1 MSGQSAKQ
9 SVSTYRLAW
18 EMVRY
23 RPVLFF
29 GSMLMWTVIHGSP
42 IFFGIVVGWI
52 FDTLTGEASAAS
64 SPWTLV
70 LVFGVVSLL
79 RNGVLWTGDQMWIRY
94 WNDQGLQLRRNL
106 LRWLLEAEGSRILRS
121 SPGEAVS
128 TFRDDVDDLLEYV
141 ENWVDLGGLVVFG
154 VGSVIVM
161 MNIDPGLTLLLLV
174 PLLATVV
181 LTQALSPQIR
191 ARRRAMRLATEHV
204 TGLIGET
211 FGAAQ
216 SIKLAAAEEPVLAEF
231 HRRNDLRRD
240 AALRDTFLAEILRS
254 INVNMAT
261 VAGALVLLVSAGA
274 VRDGSFT
281 IGELAVFLTYLPR
294 LTGYLAFFGNIIAQH
309 RRTGV
314 AYERIRALAVDA
326 DDVVLLDRDRVPL
339 RGEVGELPPRDRR
352 PDDRLRRLRV
362 AGLSFTYPDSTD
374 GIRDVS
380 FDLERGSFTVLTG
393 KIGSGKTTV
402 LRALLGLVPA
412 EGAVTW
418 NDREIHDL
426 ASFLVPPRSAYTP
439 QVPRLFSDSL
449 AYNIAL
455 QEQAERADI
464 HSAAHLAVLDPD
476 LDRLAAGLDTLVGAR
491 GVKLSGGQIQR
502 SAAARM
508 FATDADLLVFDDLSS
523 ALDVHTEAELWERL
537 FSHRQATCLVVSHR
551 PAALE
556 RADEILVM
564 DGGRVADRGTLAE
577 LLERSDVMR
586 ELWEAEADPP
596 AHGPVQ

>member
-1 MSGQSAKQ
+1 
-9 SVSTYRLAW
+9 
-18 EMVRY
+18 MVRY

-29 GSMLMWTVIHGSP
+29 GSMVMWTIIHGSP
-42 IFFGIVVGWI
+42 ILFGIVVGWI
-52 FDTLTGEASAAS
+52 FDVLTNEAPAATSA
-64 SPWTLV
+64 WTLV
-70 LVFGVVSLL
+70 LVFGVLSLL

-106 LRWLLEAEGSRILRS
+106 LRWLLEAEGSRILVS

-161 MNIDPGLTLLLLV
+161 MTIDTSLTLILLV

-181 LTQALSPQIR
+181 VTRALSSQIR
-191 ARRRAMRLATEHV
+191 ARRRAMRLATEDV

-211 FGAAQ
+211 FGAVQ
-216 SIKLAAAEEPVLAEF
+216 SIKLAAAEDPMLSEF
-231 HRRNDLRRD
+231 HRRNEIRRE

-261 VAGALVLLVSAGA
+261 VAGALVLLVSAAA

-294 LTGYLAFFGNIIAQH
+294 LTGYLGFFGNIIAQH

-314 AYERIRALAVDA
+314 AYERIRTLAVDA
-326 DDVVLLDRDRVPL
+326 DDAVLLDRTRVPL
-339 RGEVGELPPRDRR
+339 DGEVGELPPRDRR
-352 PDDRLRRLRV
+352 PADRLHLLEV
-362 AGLSFTYPDSTD
+362 DGLSFVYPGSTD
-374 GIRDVS
+374 GIHDVS
-380 FDLERGSFTVLTG
+380 FDLERGSFTVITG
-393 KIGSGKTTV
+393 KIGAGKTTV
-402 LRALLGLVPA
+402 LRGLLGLIPA
-412 EGAVTW
+412 EGQVRW
-418 NDREIHDL
+418 NGREVHDL

-439 QVPRLFSDSL
+439 QVPSLFSDTL

-455 QEQAERADI
+455 QEHTERADI
-464 HSAAHLAVLDPD
+464 HAAAHLAVLDPD
-476 LDRLAAGLDTLVGAR
+476 LDRLAAGIDTLVGAR

-523 ALDVHTEAELWERL
+523 ALDLHTEAELWDRL

-564 DGGRVADRGTLAE
+564 DGGRVVDRGTLEDLLGRSE
-577 LLERSDVMR
+577 LMR
-586 ELWEAEADPP
+586 ELWEAESGSAPGP
-596 AHGPVQ
+596 AGR